1 MVIDCGNHR
10 VMVFTCRQ
18 LLDVP
23 ELHLTLAYDG
33 GNNAMEQGIIWVH
46 PTDVINAANFAEQG
60 EILLTCSTNFP
71 LESMQNANDISLLK
85 RDLRKLGLAA
95 DVDDVQQ
102 AYETLWLQYMATL
115 AHAGVLAI
123 GFGIKMKHPTIPKA
137 MLQAAM
143 EYHIMLFEVPE
154 DVNFSEIVKT
164 VLHRQAEESEGIQR
178 VMYNVQRDL
187 FRATDNENVIESV
200 VRESATR
207 ANGWAAFVNPK
218 GSIISISDA
227 SKSQQ
232 ATHLSLLMVQQEEQ
246 RCNTAKT
253 CFCISKGRNRYYLCI
268 VEDGKRRLG
277 TIIVS
282 SQGNGDS
289 NIARAVGIS
298 AADAL
303 AWSLPSRIEE
313 RKRRM
318 RFGNLAVEQL
328 ASGNVDLASS
338 LFKELHAN
346 AISFPMTLFCI
357 DPQSTQ
363 SDFTSRMCDDIA
375 DDGALFG
382 QFQDYY
388 WILAPAHQSERI
400 RTLLADSE
408 RVLSGTA
415 TINDF
420 SNAPDVFQLA
430 LKDLC
435 MRRIGNHDS
444 IIDLSPHEL
453 VSPEIAA
460 AYSSELFALV
470 RSLPKNEKNQLMRTL
485 RELLYTAFNVGAAA
499 KRLAVHRHTV
509 ENRMSKLESL
519 LGLDFTNE
527 SARVKVWIA
536 CSFMRDEDMSTSR

>member
-1 MVIDCGNHR
+1 
-10 VMVFTCRQ
+10 
-18 LLDVP
+18 
-23 ELHLTLAYDG
+23 
-33 GNNAMEQGIIWVH
+33 MEQGIIWVH
-46 PTDVINAANFAEQG
+46 PTDVINAASFAEQG

-85 RDLRKLGLAA
+85 RDLRKLGLPA
-95 DVDDVQQ
+95 DVDDVQH
-102 AYETLWLQYMATL
+102 AYETLWLEYMSTL
-115 AHAGVLAI
+115 AHAGVIAI
-123 GFGIKMKHPTIPKA
+123 GFGLKMKHPTIPKA

-154 DVNFSEIVKT
+154 EVNFSEIVKT

-178 VMYNVQRDL
+178 VMYSVQREL
-187 FRATDNENVIESV
+187 FRATDSENVIESV
-200 VRESATR
+200 VRESARR
-207 ANGWAAFVNPK
+207 AHGWSAFVNPK
-218 GSIISISDA
+218 GGIVSISDA

-232 ATHLSLLMVQQEEQ
+232 AMHLSLLMIQQEEQ
-246 RCNTAKT
+246 HSNSAKT

-268 VEDGKRRLG
+268 VEDGRQRLG
-277 TIIVS
+277 TVIVS
-282 SQGNGDS
+282 SQGNSDS
-289 NIARAVGIS
+289 SIARAVGIS

-318 RFGNLAVEQL
+318 RIGNLAVEQL
-328 ASGNVDLASS
+328 AGGNVDLASL
-338 LFKELHAN
+338 LFHELHKN
-346 AISFPMTLFCI
+346 AVSFPMTLLCI

-363 SDFTSRMCDDIA
+363 SDFTSSVSDDIA

-382 QFQDYY
+382 KFHDYY
-388 WILAPAHQSERI
+388 WILVPVDQSERI
-400 RTLLADSE
+400 RALLANSK
-408 RVLSGTA
+408 RILYGTA
-415 TINDF
+415 AIKAF
-420 SNAPDVFQLA
+420 SEAPDAFQLA

-435 MRRIGNHDS
+435 MKRIGSHDS

-470 RSLPKNEKNQLMRTL
+470 RSLPTNEKNQLMRTL

-519 LGLDFTNE
+519 LGLDFANE

-536 CSFMRDEDMSTSR
+536 CSFMRDEEMSTSR